1 MDKEPC
7 GYFMVRV
14 RNFAPPKKKFFFQ
27 GESGVIFG
35 NQVS

>member
-14 RNFAPPKKKFFFQ
+14 RNFAPPKNFFFQ